1 MFSQAKSF
9 GLNLLSCPSYHSGN
23 SSSTSVT
30 FRNKNCNIC
39 VFPIRFFMET
49 LYSFGDLYGLI
60 LVIIGL
66 SMFLGIF
73 SVIAQTSRQY
83 SKLFG
88 CVNFLISYFI
98 IYH

>member
-1 MFSQAKSF
+1 
-9 GLNLLSCPSYHSGN
+9 
-23 SSSTSVT
+23 
-30 FRNKNCNIC
+30 
-39 VFPIRFFMET
+39 MET

-88 CVNFLISYFI
+88 CGKLIFWFHISLFI
-98 IYH
+98 IKIH

>member
-9 GLNLLSCPSYHSGN
+9 GLNLLSSALHITLEIPVQLQSL
-23 SSSTSVT
+23 SVIKLAT
-30 FRNKNCNIC
+30 F
-39 VFPIRFFMET
+39 VFSHRFFMET

-88 CVNFLISYFI
+88 CGKLIY
-98 IYH
+98 